1 MTTIS
6 YVKPHKNLVARDNV
20 LLGAGTPYSLKL
32 VNQSGTPFTFY
43 VYQQMPNQA
52 SANVFSLA
60 WFCSPYNI
68 SNGNQITFQWDID
81 YGFVWGA
88 TGVIQP
94 GVTFS
99 AGGDI
104 DADPQS
110 TNSTIFSNSQTTGPS
125 LSAPVAAPP
134 QGSLVIS
141 DAANIASGQFS
152 VGVSMSG
159 AGTFVTNAGP
169 NLKHTFT
176 PTPTYWI
183 AAGSNV
189 QVGTVMDITTVN
201 QNAQVIFPPN
211 VYALTYILNAS
222 NQWAPV

>member
-6 YVKPHKNLVARDNV
+6 YVKSNKSLVAKGAAA
-20 LLGAGTPYSLKL
+20 LGAGTPYSLTL
-32 VNQSGTPFTFY
+32 VNESGTPFTFY

-52 SANVFSLA
+52 SENVFSLA

-68 SNGNQITFQWDID
+68 GQGNQITFQWDIE
-81 YGFVWGA
+81 YGFVWGSS
-88 TGVIQP
+88 GIIQP
-94 GVTFS
+94 GVTFN

-104 DADPQS
+104 PANPQS
-110 TNSTIFSNSQTTGPS
+110 NNCTTFSNSQTLGPN
-125 LSAPVAAPP
+125 LSAAQAGQP

-141 DAANIASGQFS
+141 DASNVASNQFS

-169 NLKHTFT
+169 NLTHTFT

-189 QVGTVMDITTVN
+189 HVGTVMDITTVN

-211 VYALTYILNAS
+211 VYALTYTLNAS
-222 NQWAPV
+222 NQWVSP